1 MPALL
6 TWKDMSMKCIIVGA
20 GEFSGLTD
28 EYGDEIVIGG
38 DDLLIG
44 ADGGYDALINMN
56 LTPDI
61 VVGDFDSRE
70 GKVPD
75 VSGKTELVELKVQ
88 KNDTDLGHAVEL
100 GFERGYKDFLLF
112 GASGGRLSHTEANI
126 RIMRGIVERG
136 GSAVLYGKDSVLRVF
151 KDSRIDYSEKNRGM
165 LSLFSLTEVSE
176 GVTIRGLEYPLTDY
190 TMSYTDPIGVS
201 NMFTGEKGYI
211 EVRKGVL
218 LAINEF
224 REREAGL

>member
-1 MPALL
+1 
-6 TWKDMSMKCIIVGA
+6 MKCIVVGA
-20 GEFSGLTD
+20 GDFNGLKN
-28 EYGDEIVIGG
+28 EYGEDITPGAA
-38 DDLLIG
+38 DLLIA
-44 ADGGYDALINMN
+44 ADGGYDALTKLN

-61 VVGDFDSRE
+61 VVGDFDSRD

-100 GFERGYKDFLLF
+100 GIERGYRDFLLF

-136 GSAVLYGKDSVLRVF
+136 GSAVLYGKDSNLRVF
-151 KDSRIDYSEKNRGM
+151 KDSRTDYSEKDRGM
-165 LSLFSLTEVSE
+165 LSMFSLTETSE
-176 GVTIRGLEYPLTDY
+176 GVTIRGLKYLLTDY
-190 TMSYTDPIGVS
+190 TLSFTDPVGVS

-218 LAINEF
+218 LVINEY
-224 REREAGL
+224 REREAGLG

>member
-1 MPALL
+1 
-6 TWKDMSMKCIIVGA
+6 MSSKCIVVGA
-20 GEFSGLTD
+20 GDFNGLKN
-28 EYGDEIVIGG
+28 EYGEVISPGSS
-38 DDLLIG
+38 DLLIA
-44 ADGGYDALINMN
+44 ADGGYDALMELD

-70 GKVPD
+70 GKSPD
-75 VSGKTELVELKVQ
+75 SKPGMEVVELCVQ
-88 KNDTDLGHAVEL
+88 KNDTDLGHAVEM
-100 GFERGYKDFLLF
+100 GFEKGYRDFLLF

-136 GSAVLYGKDSVLRVF
+136 GSAVLYGKDSNIRVF
-151 KDSRIDYSEKNRGM
+151 KDDRIDYSEKDRGM
-165 LSLFSLTEVSE
+165 LSMFSLSEISE
-176 GVTIRGLEYPLTDY
+176 GVTIRGLKYSLTDY
-190 TMSYTDPIGVS
+190 TMSFTDPIGVS

-218 LAINEF
+218 LAINEY

>member
-1 MPALL
+1 
-6 TWKDMSMKCIIVGA
+6 MSSKCIVVGA
-20 GEFSGLTD
+20 GDFAGLKN
-28 EYGDEIVIGG
+28 EYGEDITPGAA
-38 DDLLIG
+38 DLLIA
-44 ADGGYDALINMN
+44 ADGGYDFCLELG

-70 GKVPD
+70 GKVPK
-75 VSGKTELVELKVQ
+75 VSGNTELVELKVE
-88 KNDTDLGHAVEL
+88 KNDTDLGHAVEV
-100 GFERGYKDFLLF
+100 GHKRGYRDFLLF

-136 GSAVLYGKDSVLRVF
+136 GSAVLYGKDSNLRVF
-151 KDSRIDYSEKNRGM
+151 KDSRINYSEEDRGM

-176 GVTIRGLEYPLTDY
+176 GVTIRGLKYPLNNY
-190 TMSYTDPIGVS
+190 TMSFTDPIGVS
-201 NMFTGEKGYI
+201 NMFTGKKGYI

-218 LAINEF
+218 LAINEY